1 MIERLSNHRLIK
13 FWPLILAPLSVLFG
27 LFIYRSFLHEYMS
40 PNLGQTL
47 WFTAHYSAPA
57 ILALIV
63 EIINRRI
70 TIIPHKTRQLVWLI
84 AIAAM
89 TIPVHD
95 HLVQIGALDWSA
107 NPIFDNSNFP
117 KFNQILLYQFLVV
130 VVTSVIFLIALAAP
144 VPDSRKAKRSPR
156 GELGNAKF
164 MTLRQ
169 ARLQFNEGGI
179 CLGEAY
185 SPSKDKDLIGVR
197 FNPAK
202 KHTWGQ
208 GGKKPLLRSNAAEAS
223 GHGLIFV
230 GSGGFKTTGF
240 AVPTALE
247 WDGPLICFDPSIE
260 IGPLVH
266 KARKD
271 KGYRVISLNP
281 AYAKNN
287 NFNALEWVLN
297 SPLDIEENIGVIA
310 SWIIGPTSSL
320 GGSGKYFAESAESL
334 IRCVLADILFDK
346 HITLEQKT
354 LAEMRKTLAQSS
366 HELRDYLEAVSK
378 TSESPLAASLARTL
392 FDLAAEQFSGI
403 AGTAQTAT
411 AFLDIAK
418 FGELVS
424 GNKFSLREL
433 AKGKTDIFINVPL
446 ESLLATPAI
455 GKIIMAAFLNSLMQS
470 DGNYEKR
477 TMVLIDEAF
486 QLGKGFQPI
495 LKARDVGRKY
505 GMSLALLYQSVG
517 QLVDNYG
524 EEGRQAFFESA
535 AYRIYSAVQDN
546 RTASDLSDE
555 CGSYTGY
562 TRNSSSSTRSGIFG
576 FFGPDSYSSSK
587 SMTKVPLI
595 TADEIKQMRQ
605 DEALVFTVGN
615 PPLRCS
621 RPIYFR
627 RPDMVKRTAE
637 NRFHK

>member
-1 MIERLSNHRLIK
+1 MIEQVSSHRFIK
-13 FWPLILAPLSVLFG
+13 YWPLIFVPLSVFIG
-27 LFIYRSFLHEYMS
+27 LLIYRSFLHVFL
-40 PNLGQTL
+40 PPKVGQVL

-57 ILALIV
+57 MLALIV
-63 EIINRRI
+63 ELINRRI
-70 TIIPHKTRQLVWLI
+70 AIIPYRTRQLSWLLALI
-84 AIAAM
+84 IMA
-89 TIPVHD
+89 IPVHN
-95 HLVQIGALDWSA
+95 HLVQIGALDWNA
-107 NPIFDNSNFP
+107 APIFVSENFP
-117 KFNQILLYQFLVV
+117 SFNQILLFQLLLVA
-130 VVTSVIFLIALAAP
+130 TISTIFLIALAAP

-169 ARLQFNEGGI
+169 ARLQFDKGGI

-185 SPSKDKDLIGVR
+185 SPSKDKDLIGIK
-197 FNPAK
+197 FDPAK

-208 GGKKPLLRSNAAEAS
+208 GGRKQLLRSDASDAS

-266 KARKD
+266 AERKR

-281 AYAKNN
+281 TYAQNN

-297 SPLDIEENIGVIA
+297 SPLDMEENIGVVS
-310 SWIIGPTSSL
+310 SWIIGPTGHAS
-320 GGSGKYFAESAESL
+320 GSGKYFSDSAENL
-334 IRCVLADILFDK
+334 IRCVLADILFDE
-346 HITLEQKT
+346 HISEQEKT
-354 LAEMRKTLAQSS
+354 LAEMRKTIAQSS
-366 HELRDYLEAVSK
+366 DGLREYLEAVSK
-378 TSESPLAASLARTL
+378 TSESALARSLATTL
-392 FDLAAEQFSGI
+392 FDLAPEQFSGI

-418 FGELVS
+418 FGTLVS
-424 GNKFSLREL
+424 GNKFSLSELRE
-433 AKGKTDIFINVPL
+433 GKTDVFINVPL

-455 GKIIMAAFLNSLMQS
+455 GKIIMAAFLNSLMQA
-470 DGNYEKR
+470 DGHYKKR
-477 TMVLIDEAF
+477 TMVLVDEAY
-486 QLGKGFQPI
+486 QLGKGFGPI

-505 GMSLALLYQSVG
+505 GISLALLYQSVG

-535 AYRIYSAVQDN
+535 AYRIYSAIQDN

-562 TRNSSSSTRSGIFG
+562 TRSTSSSTRSGLFG
-576 FFGPDSYSSSK
+576 FFGPDTYSSSK
-587 SMTKVPLI
+587 AMTKVPLM

-621 RPIYFR
+621 RPLYFR
-627 RPDMVKRTAE
+627 RADMIRRTDK